1 MSVPTSSAQWSTR
14 LGFIL
19 AAAGSAIGL
28 GAIWKFPYWAGVNGG
43 AAFILPY
50 ILFTFTAGVVLVMAE
65 LALGRS
71 GRGSAVEA
79 MRRAGGR
86 GFAWCGGM
94 AVLTS
99 FLILSYYA
107 VVGGWCAAYLAEAL
121 MGEAASPDPEVLKMR
136 FGELVSSGG
145 RNIAWLFAF
154 LAAVCLTAVFGV
166 HRGIE
171 RLSTCLMPIFFLL
184 MIGLAAYS
192 LLLPGSEAG
201 LAYLFQ
207 FSWSTVTPQAIL
219 NAMGFTFFSL
229 SLGAGVLVTYGAY
242 VNKSTRLPS
251 AAMWV
256 AILALQAAI
265 LAGLVIMP
273 AVFAYGLEPDAG
285 PGLVFHAAH
294 DFCAALGRQRRSGDL
309 LLLPLCG
316 CAYLCRLPA

>member
-1 MSVPTSSAQWSTR
+1 M
-14 LGFIL
+14 
-19 AAAGSAIGL
+19 
-28 GAIWKFPYWAGVNGG
+28 
-43 AAFILPY
+43 
-50 ILFTFTAGVVLVMAE
+50 
-65 LALGRS
+65 
-71 GRGSAVEA
+71 
-79 MRRAGGR
+79 
-86 GFAWCGGM
+86 
-94 AVLTS
+94 
-99 FLILSYYA
+99 
-107 VVGGWCAAYLAEAL
+107 
-121 MGEAASPDPEVLKMR
+121 
-136 FGELVSSGG
+136 
-145 RNIAWLFAF
+145 
-154 LAAVCLTAVFGV
+154 TAVFGV

-242 VNKSTRLPS
+242 VNKSTRLPA

-285 PGLVFHAAH
+285 PGLVFITLPMIFAQLSGGSVVAVIFY
-294 DFCAALGRQRRSGDL
+294 FCLFVAALTSAVSLLEVAVRLLQTNAGSLVEPPFFSALLRSLFWAPFRRFPLAPGATASFSGAASL
-309 LLLPLCG
+309 TFSTTS
-316 CAYLCRLPA
+316 AQTS

>member
-1 MSVPTSSAQWSTR
+1 MSVPTSSAQWSSR

-28 GAIWKFPYWAGVNGG
+28 GAIWKFPYWAGANGG

-136 FGELVSSGG
+136 FGELG
-145 RNIAWLFAF
+145 RAQYCLAFCLFGCR
-154 LAAVCLTAVFGV
+154 LLDHCLWCSPRHRAAVHL
-166 HRGIE
+166 
-171 RLSTCLMPIFFLL
+171 
-184 MIGLAAYS
+184 
-192 LLLPGSEAG
+192 
-201 LAYLFQ
+201 
-207 FSWSTVTPQAIL
+207 
-219 NAMGFTFFSL
+219 
-229 SLGAGVLVTYGAY
+229 
-242 VNKSTRLPS
+242 
-251 AAMWV
+251 
-256 AILALQAAI
+256 
-265 LAGLVIMP
+265 
-273 AVFAYGLEPDAG
+273 PDA
-285 PGLVFHAAH
+285 
-294 DFCAALGRQRRSGDL
+294 D
-309 LLLPLCG
+309 LLPLDDWTRRLFTPAARIG
-316 CAYLCRLPA
+316 GRTRISLSVFLVDRNTASHLERHGLHVLFAVSGRRRSRHLRRLCQ

>member
-1 MSVPTSSAQWSTR
+1 MSVPTSSAQWSSR

-28 GAIWKFPYWAGVNGG
+28 GAIWKFPYWAGANGG

-154 LAAVCLTAVFGV
+154 LAAVCLTTVFGV
-166 HRGIE
+166 HRG
-171 RLSTCLMPIFFLL
+171 CP
-184 MIGLAAYS
+184 
-192 LLLPGSEAG
+192 
-201 LAYLFQ
+201 
-207 FSWSTVTPQAIL
+207 
-219 NAMGFTFFSL
+219 
-229 SLGAGVLVTYGAY
+229 
-242 VNKSTRLPS
+242 
-251 AAMWV
+251 
-256 AILALQAAI
+256 
-265 LAGLVIMP
+265 P
-273 AVFAYGLEPDAG
+273 A
-285 PGLVFHAAH
+285 
-294 DFCAALGRQRRSGDL
+294 
-309 LLLPLCG
+309 
-316 CAYLCRLPA
+316 

>member
-1 MSVPTSSAQWSTR
+1 MHGLVTIADLVYLYALLLPFTMSVPTSSAQWSSR

-28 GAIWKFPYWAGVNGG
+28 GAIWKFPYWAGANGG

-121 MGEAASPDPEVLKMR
+121 MGEAASSDPEVLKMR

-171 RLSTCLMPIFFLL
+171 RLSTCLMPDR
-184 MIGLAAYS
+184 
-192 LLLPGSEAG
+192 
-201 LAYLFQ
+201 
-207 FSWSTVTPQAIL
+207 
-219 NAMGFTFFSL
+219 
-229 SLGAGVLVTYGAY
+229 
-242 VNKSTRLPS
+242 KSTRLNSSHIQKSRMPS
-251 AAMWV
+251 SA
-256 AILALQAAI
+256 
-265 LAGLVIMP
+265 
-273 AVFAYGLEPDAG
+273 
-285 PGLVFHAAH
+285 
-294 DFCAALGRQRRSGDL
+294 
-309 LLLPLCG
+309 
-316 CAYLCRLPA
+316 

>member
-1 MSVPTSSAQWSTR
+1 MSVPTSSAQWSSR

-28 GAIWKFPYWAGVNGG
+28 GAIWKFPYWAGANGG

-121 MGEAASPDPEVLKMR
+121 MGEAASSDPEVLKMR

-242 VNKSTRLPS
+242 VNKSTRLPA

-256 AILALQAAI
+256 AILALQRS
-265 LAGLVIMP
+265 
-273 AVFAYGLEPDAG
+273 EE
-285 PGLVFHAAH
+285 
-294 DFCAALGRQRRSGDL
+294 RRVGKE
-309 LLLPLCG
+309 
-316 CAYLCRLPA
+316 CRSRWSPYH